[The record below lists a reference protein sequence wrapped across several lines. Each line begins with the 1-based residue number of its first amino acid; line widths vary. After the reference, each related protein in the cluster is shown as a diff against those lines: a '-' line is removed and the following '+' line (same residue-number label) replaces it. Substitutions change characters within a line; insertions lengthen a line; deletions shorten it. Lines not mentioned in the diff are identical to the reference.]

1 MLSIWH
7 NESLSFVSCYSQ
19 LKECLEVTLPYNSEH
34 ISSCKALS
42 GVTMVEKN
50 GLILD
55 WEKMLDQSQV
65 LIENKEICS
74 PWK

>member
-1 MLSIWH
+1 
-7 NESLSFVSCYSQ
+7 
-19 LKECLEVTLPYNSEH
+19 
-34 ISSCKALS
+34 
-42 GVTMVEKN
+42 MVEKN

-74 PWK
+74 P